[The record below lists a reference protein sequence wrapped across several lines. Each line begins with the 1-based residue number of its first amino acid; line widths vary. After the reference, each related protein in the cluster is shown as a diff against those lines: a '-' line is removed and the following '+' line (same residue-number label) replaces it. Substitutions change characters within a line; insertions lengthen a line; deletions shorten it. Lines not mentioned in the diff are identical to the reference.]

1 MEQFR
6 SLQKRAQIEFVERKS
21 RFIGI
26 ACPHES
32 VQEAEAYLASL
43 RAAYRDA
50 SHVVFAFRFQL
61 PETFNRFSDDGEPK
75 GTAGP
80 PLLDLLAG
88 RELIQCGVYVVRY
101 FGGTLLGT
109 GGLVHA
115 YSKAGAE
122 AIEQAGDV
130 LYQRMEQYEVN
141 VDYERFGRLQDGLTR
156 RGYAIIDIVY
166 LADVTCHVM
175 VPVMQDADFHKLVN
189 DLTAGQ
195 VLLTPQGKRFQPVLD
210 ALQ

>member
-6 SLQKRAQIEFVERKS
+6 SLQKMAQIEFIEKKS

-26 ACPHES
+26 ACPHDS

-43 RAAYRDA
+43 RTTYRDA
-50 SHVVFAFRFQL
+50 THVVFAFRFQL

-80 PLLDLLAG
+80 PLLDLLIG
-88 RELIQCGVYVVRY
+88 RELIQCGVYVIRY

-122 AIEQAGDV
+122 AIEQAGGV
-130 LYQRMEQYEVN
+130 LYQRMEQYEVT
-141 VDYERFGRLQDGLTR
+141 VDYEHIGRLQDGLER
-156 RGYAIIDIVY
+156 RGYTIIETIY
-166 LADVTCHVM
+166 LADVTCQVM
-175 VPVMQDADFHKLVN
+175 VPVTRDADFHTLVN

-195 VLLTPQGKRFQPVLD
+195 VLLTPHGKRFQPVHD
-210 ALQ
+210 AIQ